1 MSNPFHPL
9 STKAAQTGRHFP
21 IVLVFLTMNPSVAK
35 AGGVQSQGANGEA
48 VVIYCDPLATQDLG
62 ASGFPGRVKNEKI
75 IVAPLDCPF
84 GQIQSFRKKHGF

>member
-1 MSNPFHPL
+1 MS
-9 STKAAQTGRHFP
+9 STDAIMRCTKPIAATRADDVS
-21 IVLVFLTMNPSVAK
+21 IYPSVAK